1 MKLSQILRAARS
13 VIVESLGIYAVLL
26 KIMIPALI
34 VVKVLQELGALQIM
48 GSVLAPLMS
57 LTGLP
62 GELGIVWATT
72 LLTNMF
78 SGIVVF
84 AGMAGDL
91 SLSVEQVTVLGSLML
106 IGHSIPIEGAVARRA
121 GVPWWVTIALRVVGA
136 LVFGSILHFVYTR
149 FNLLQEPA
157 IIVWNMV
164 DKDDSLASWVLAQIK
179 TLVIIYFVIL
189 SLIVLLN
196 TLRLL
201 GLERIIHI
209 GLVPVLRLL
218 GIGRAA
224 ANVTVVGVALGLSY
238 GAGLLIRDL
247 DDGVMTRR
255 DAYLALCF
263 LGLLHSVIEDT
274 LIIMALGADLS
285 GILWARI
292 IFAFAVIGI
301 LARMLKSV
309 KNTSVV
315 QAADHIGRSRGR
327 MNQ

>member
-1 MKLSQILRAARS
+1 MKLSQTLHSVRS
-13 VIVESLGIYAVLL
+13 VLFESLRVYGVLL

-34 VVKVLQELGALQIM
+34 VVKVLQELGALKII
-48 GSVLAPLMS
+48 GLVLAPVMS

-62 GELGIVWATT
+62 AELGIVWATT

-84 AGMAGDL
+84 ASMASEL
-91 SLSVEQVTVLGSLML
+91 SLSAEQVTVLGSMML

-121 GVPWWVTIALRVVGA
+121 GVPWWVTIALRVGGA
-136 LVFGSILHFVYTR
+136 LVLGSILHLVYTR
-149 FNLLQEPA
+149 FKLLQDPA
-157 IIVWNMV
+157 TIVWSMAG
-164 DKDDSLASWVLAQIK
+164 KDESLASWVFAQLEA
-179 TLVIIYFVIL
+179 LVIIYFVIL
-189 SLIVLLN
+189 SLMVLLN
-196 TLRLL
+196 ILRLL
-201 GLERIIHI
+201 GLERIIHV

-218 GIGRAA
+218 GIGRTA
-224 ANVTVVGVALGLSY
+224 ANVTVIGVALGLSY

-274 LIIMALGADLS
+274 LLVMALGADLS

-292 IFAFAVIGI
+292 IFAFAVTAI
-301 LARMLKSV
+301 LARMLRMIDGNDTGKS
-309 KNTSVV
+309 TT
-315 QAADHIGRSRGR
+315 QR
-327 MNQ
+327 

>member
-1 MKLSQILRAARS
+1 MKLSQTLHSVRS
-13 VIVESLGIYAVLL
+13 VLFESLRVYGVLL

-34 VVKVLQELGALQIM
+34 VVKVLQELGALKII
-48 GSVLAPLMS
+48 GLVLAPVMS

-62 GELGIVWATT
+62 AELGIVWATT

-84 AGMAGDL
+84 ASMASEL
-91 SLSVEQVTVLGSLML
+91 SLSAEQVTVLGSMML

-121 GVPWWVTIALRVVGA
+121 GVPWWVTIALRVGGA
-136 LVFGSILHFVYTR
+136 LVLGSILHFVYTR
-149 FNLLQEPA
+149 FKLLQDPA
-157 IIVWNMV
+157 TIVWSMAG
-164 DKDDSLASWVLAQIK
+164 KDESLASWIFAQLEA
-179 TLVIIYFVIL
+179 LVIIYFVIL
-189 SLIVLLN
+189 SLMVLLN
-196 TLRLL
+196 ILRLL
-201 GLERIIHI
+201 GLERIIHV

-218 GIGRAA
+218 GIGRTA
-224 ANVTVVGVALGLSY
+224 ANVTVIGVALGLSY

-274 LIIMALGADLS
+274 LLVMALGADLS

-292 IFAFAVIGI
+292 IFAFAVTAI
-301 LARMLKSV
+301 LARMLRMIDGNDTGKS
-309 KNTSVV
+309 TT
-315 QAADHIGRSRGR
+315 QR
-327 MNQ
+327 

>member
-1 MKLSQILRAARS
+1 MKLSQTLHSVRS
-13 VIVESLGIYAVLL
+13 VLFESLRVYGVLL

-34 VVKVLQELGALQIM
+34 VVKVLQELGALKII
-48 GSVLAPLMS
+48 GLVLAPVMS

-62 GELGIVWATT
+62 AELGIVWATT

-84 AGMAGDL
+84 ASMASEL
-91 SLSVEQVTVLGSLML
+91 SLSAEQVTVLGSMML

-121 GVPWWVTIALRVVGA
+121 GVPWWVTIALRVGGA
-136 LVFGSILHFVYTR
+136 LVLGSILHLVYTR
-149 FNLLQEPA
+149 FKLLQDPA
-157 IIVWNMV
+157 TIVWSMAG
-164 DKDDSLASWVLAQIK
+164 KDESLASWIFAQLEA
-179 TLVIIYFVIL
+179 LVIIYFVIL
-189 SLIVLLN
+189 SLMVLLN
-196 TLRLL
+196 ILRLL
-201 GLERIIHI
+201 GLERIIHV

-218 GIGRAA
+218 GIGRTA
-224 ANVTVVGVALGLSY
+224 ANVTVIGVALGLSY

-274 LIIMALGADLS
+274 LLVMALGADLS

-292 IFAFAVIGI
+292 IFAFAVTAI
-301 LARMLKSV
+301 LARMLRMIDGNDTGKS
-309 KNTSVV
+309 TT
-315 QAADHIGRSRGR
+315 QR
-327 MNQ
+327 

>member
-1 MKLSQILRAARS
+1 VRSARS
-13 VIVESLGIYAVLL
+13 VLFESLRIYGVLL
-26 KIMIPALI
+26 KILIPTLI
-34 VVKVLQELGALQIM
+34 VVKVLQELGALQII
-48 GSVLAPLMS
+48 GSVLAPVMS

-62 GELGIVWATT
+62 PELGIVWATT

-84 AGMAGDL
+84 AGMAGEL

-136 LVFGSILHFVYTR
+136 LVFGSVLHFVYSR

-157 IIVWNMV
+157 TIVWSMA
-164 DKDDSLASWVLAQIK
+164 DKDDSVASWLFIQFQG
-179 TLVIIYFVIL
+179 LVTIYFVIL

-196 TLRLL
+196 SLRLL
-201 GLERIIHI
+201 GLERIIHFA
-209 GLVPVLRLL
+209 LVPVLRLL
-218 GIGRAA
+218 GIARSA

-247 DDGVMTRR
+247 DDGIMTRR

-274 LIIMALGADLS
+274 LLIMALGADLS
-285 GILWARI
+285 GILWARL
-292 IFAFAVIGI
+292 IFAFATIAI
-301 LARMLKSV
+301 MSRMLKGV
-309 KNTSVV
+309 K
-315 QAADHIGRSRGR
+315 
-327 MNQ
+327 

>member
-1 MKLSQILRAARS
+1 MKLSQTLHSVRS
-13 VIVESLGIYAVLL
+13 VLFESLRVYGVLL

-34 VVKVLQELGALQIM
+34 VVKVLQELGALKII
-48 GSVLAPLMS
+48 GLVLAPVMS

-62 GELGIVWATT
+62 AELGIVWATT

-84 AGMAGDL
+84 ASMASEL
-91 SLSVEQVTVLGSLML
+91 SLSAEQVTVLGSMML

-121 GVPWWVTIALRVVGA
+121 GVPWWVTIALRVGGA
-136 LVFGSILHFVYTR
+136 LVLGSILHFVYTR
-149 FNLLQEPA
+149 FKLLQDPA
-157 IIVWNMV
+157 TIVWSMAG
-164 DKDDSLASWVLAQIK
+164 KDESLASWVFAQLEA
-179 TLVIIYFVIL
+179 LVIIYFVIL
-189 SLIVLLN
+189 SLMVLLN
-196 TLRLL
+196 ILRLL
-201 GLERIIHI
+201 GLERIIHV

-218 GIGRAA
+218 GIGRTA
-224 ANVTVVGVALGLSY
+224 ANVTVIGVALGLSY

-274 LIIMALGADLS
+274 LLVMALGADLS

-292 IFAFAVIGI
+292 IFAFAVTAI
-301 LARMLKSV
+301 LARMLRMIDGNDTGKS
-309 KNTSVV
+309 TT
-315 QAADHIGRSRGR
+315 QR
-327 MNQ
+327 